1 MLKISGCS
9 CFLPFII
16 THIYPGRY
24 FRNLLGIL
32 VKLISDQVK
41 GKTTE
46 FTWGRELIVLNS
58 KFKME
63 IISKVSLFCLLSLDI
78 IDDRYKLLFLHLSY
92 HISFG
97 VSSELI
103 ISPGFGI
110 FCKSQAGHCNC
121 KQLKLARW
129 VRW

>member
-1 MLKISGCS
+1 VLKVSSCS
-9 CFLPFII
+9 CFLPFI
-16 THIYPGRY
+16 
-24 FRNLLGIL
+24 
-32 VKLISDQVK
+32 DQVK

-78 IDDRYKLLFLHLSY
+78 IDDRCKLLFINLSY

-103 ISPGFGI
+103 ISTGFGM
-110 FCKSQAGHCNC
+110 
-121 KQLKLARW
+121 
-129 VRW
+129 